1 MGALREALGVKRVAL
16 DYIVAAGVVYHDPLI
31 APLLHTLLELT
42 ESPSEG
48 GEEGPPPPTIILS
61 YVQRFKRAKRFFKL
75 AAAHFDVKVVAGPP
89 TGGGQGK
96 ATTSTTAT
104 IPGGGLC
111 VDYDT
116 LTWALPKVLAHL
128 PRMVASSDA
137 SGEEQGGREEQVPLV
152 RTHHASYEDFSEL
165 LVKAA
170 AAAAA
175 DAGAYG
181 SGGGCGAA
189 ELVKPSPPAATSSKH
204 GIDSDSEDEWE
215 DSEGFAKTFASTVG
229 GDDSS
234 GSAQG
239 ESPAAKAAR
248 QLGVSFPPPSQ
259 AYIYTLTRKLPQ
271 KKGK

>member
-1 MGALREALGVKRVAL
+1 M
-16 DYIVAAGVVYHDPLI
+16 
-31 APLLHTLLELT
+31 
-42 ESPSEG
+42 
-48 GEEGPPPPTIILS
+48 
-61 YVQRFKRAKRFFKL
+61 
-75 AAAHFDVKVVAGPP
+75 
-89 TGGGQGK
+89 
-96 ATTSTTAT
+96 
-104 IPGGGLC
+104 
-111 VDYDT
+111 DYDT

-128 PRMVASSDA
+128 PRMANSDA
-137 SGEEQGGREEQVPLV
+137 SGVEQEEKEEQIPLV
-152 RTHHASYEDFSEL
+152 YTHHASYGDFSEL

-175 DAGAYG
+175 AVGTSG

-189 ELVKPSPPAATSSKH
+189 ELVKPSSPAVTSSKH

-248 QLGVSFPPPSQ
+248 QLGVSFPPPSL